1 MPRDS
6 AQHAL
11 TGLCIRANFSLWT
24 HETQSWIACYGEAG
38 MQENRQ
44 FERYTLSVEVEMTY
58 SGSGKMLLNT
68 RDISTGGV
76 FLYMQGTSLPPIGSE
91 LLLKLTG
98 LVAGE
103 EPSTARV
110 RVVRV
115 TAEGIG
121 LEFLDR

>member
-1 MPRDS
+1 MSQGFRP
-6 AQHAL
+6 HAL
-11 TGLCIRANFSLWT
+11 AGVCIHANFGVCM

-58 SGSGKMLLNT
+58 SGTGKMLLNT

-76 FLYMQGTSLPPIGSE
+76 FLHMQGMSVPPIGSE

-110 RVVRV
+110 KVVRV
-115 TAEGIG
+115 TDEGIG